1 MAKWND
7 TFRSGLFEP
16 DVILP
21 TQVAVRGQRAQGER
35 LLMVAVL
42 EDAINCFQSNLFATH
57 PKERQLFHEAEEWL
71 MVERSDA
78 PFSFRNV
85 CTVIGL
91 DPDYVRRG
99 LQQWRERAEAAHGR
113 DTGRSDGTARNR
125 T

>member
-1 MAKWND
+1 MAKWSEK
-7 TFRSGLFEP
+7 FRSGLFEP

-21 TQVAVRGQRAQGER
+21 AQVPARGQRAQGER
-35 LLMVAVL
+35 MLMLAVL

-71 MVERSDA
+71 MADRPDS

-85 CTVIGL
+85 CSVIGL
-91 DPDYVRRG
+91 DPGYVRRG
-99 LQQWRERAEAAHGR
+99 LQRWREREQAARAHQA
-113 DTGRSDGTARNR
+113 GRSEGAARSR